1 MNKTDSFSLS
11 LYVLT
16 FIKVKDLQEIGWGY
30 DEEVSQI
37 VARVVK
43 KVQVPR
49 VFVHWDQISD
59 FGPSLIIELNEIR
72 GWDLLGV
79 R

>member
-30 DEEVSQI
+30 DEEVS
-37 VARVVK
+37 
-43 KVQVPR
+43 
-49 VFVHWDQISD
+49 
-59 FGPSLIIELNEIR
+59 
-72 GWDLLGV
+72 
-79 R
+79 